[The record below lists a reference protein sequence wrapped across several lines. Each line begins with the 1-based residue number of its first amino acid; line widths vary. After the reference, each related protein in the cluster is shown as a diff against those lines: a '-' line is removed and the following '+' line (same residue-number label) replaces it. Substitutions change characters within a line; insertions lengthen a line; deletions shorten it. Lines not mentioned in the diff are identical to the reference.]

1 MDNEMWIEWAHGIWI
16 GISETDTLQVG
27 KARGTEDEK
36 HICPLQLQ
44 TIERCIKLYSNPNE
58 TVLDPFNGIGSTG
71 YEALKYGR
79 KYIGIEL
86 KPEYYEVAKINLKT
100 AEELSTKKD
109 LFTFSQEESGV
120 VNE

>member
-1 MDNEMWIEWAHGIWI
+1 MASLLRLMIFTRNCLI
-16 GISETDTLQVG
+16 
-27 KARGTEDEK
+27 
-36 HICPLQLQ
+36 
-44 TIERCIKLYSNPNE
+44 
-58 TVLDPFNGIGSTG
+58 
-71 YEALKYGR
+71 GR

-120 VNE
+120 TNGN